1 MSMTSV
7 EPASPAAREG
17 LERLLRLLV
26 QKNGSDLYLSANSLP
41 VVRIHGLCVP
51 ASSKAVG
58 PSDPAELLALLI
70 GTQRAQALRAPDS
83 LQCVATLAEI
93 GQFRV
98 SAFFQRGSLAL
109 ALRPIPL
116 QVPHLEKSQL
126 APALCDVAMAK
137 SGLVLICGSAGAGK
151 SSTAAGLLDYR
162 NRQTSGH
169 ILTLEQPIEYQLES
183 KKSVVNQVAI
193 GTDTASWESAFEGI
207 AKHACDVVFISE
219 IHNAASAQA
228 ALQCAQA
235 GMLCVATLTSASA
248 GQALNRL
255 VQFLP
260 VADRADAQNQLS
272 QCLNAVIVQKL
283 SRTKQGPR
291 AALCEIL
298 VNAHTSAQTIARG
311 ALGELDRM
319 DIARYPGSLSFE
331 QDASRLQSQGLVF
344 DSDETASGSA
354 LGVSVMPIWGASR
367 FAESQETGIGA
378 TRPSDQLSQPITLA
392 IKS

>member
-1 MSMTSV
+1 MTSV

-51 ASSKAVG
+51 ASSKAL
-58 PSDPAELLALLI
+58 DPTAPAQVLALLI
-70 GTQRAQALRAPDS
+70 GAQRSQALRAPDS
-83 LQCVATLAEI
+83 LQCVATLADV

-109 ALRPIPL
+109 ALRPIPSQL
-116 QVPHLEKSQL
+116 PHLEKSQL

-151 SSTAAGLLDYR
+151 TSTAVGLLDYR

-193 GTDTASWESAFEGI
+193 GTDTAGWESAFEGI

-235 GMLCVATLTSASA
+235 GMLCIATLTSASA
-248 GQALNRL
+248 GQALTRF

-260 VADRADAQNQLS
+260 VADRVDAQSQLS
-272 QCLNAVIVQKL
+272 QSLNAIVVQKL
-283 SRTKQGPR
+283 ARTKQGPR
-291 AALCEIL
+291 VAVCEIL
-298 VNAHTSAQTIARG
+298 VKAGTNAEMIARG
-311 ALGELDRM
+311 AFGELDRT
-319 DIARYPGSLSFE
+319 DISRYPDSLSFE
-331 QDASRLQSQGLVF
+331 QDTSRLQSQGLVF
-344 DSDETASGSA
+344 ESDEPPSGSA
-354 LGVSVMPIWGASR
+354 LGGSILPTWGVSR
-367 FAESQETGIGA
+367 FAEPHDAGMGA
-378 TRPSDQLSQPITLA
+378 AKPGERLSQPITLA
-392 IKS
+392 INS